1 MIIVYLYTYI
11 VFLIKTRRSDMNEFI
26 AKNRRLLKI
35 YCVAARII
43 GWVLLITASTWTVST
58 LSGYS
63 SFSIPFVMPITI
75 FIRILVGLV
84 VLCVAQFIRYLF
96 ETEYKPG
103 SILRHGEKI
112 LYLYAALR
120 VIRITLLFF
129 ADAKSMGDSIYYSP
143 WGFIVANVLPVVA
156 SALILVGLAQI
167 LPRVM
172 PIIEESK
179 TLV

>member
-1 MIIVYLYTYI
+1 
-11 VFLIKTRRSDMNEFI
+11 MNEFI
-26 AKNRRLLKI
+26 EKNKGLLRT

-43 GWVLLITASTWTVST
+43 GWVLLITAGTWTVST

-63 SFSIPFVMPITI
+63 SFSLPFVMPITI

-84 VLCVAQFIRYLF
+84 ILGVAQFIRYLF

-103 SILRHGEKI
+103 WILRHGEKI

-120 VIRITLLFF
+120 IIRITFLFF
-129 ADAKSMGDSIYYSP
+129 VDAKRMGDPIYYSP
-143 WGFIVANVLPVVA
+143 WGFLEANGLPVVA

-167 LPRVM
+167 LRRVM

-179 TLV
+179 SLV

>member
-1 MIIVYLYTYI
+1 
-11 VFLIKTRRSDMNEFI
+11 MNEFI
-26 AKNRRLLKI
+26 EKNRRLLKI
-35 YCVAARII
+35 YCVATRII
-43 GWVLLITASTWTVST
+43 GWVLLITAGTWIVSI

-84 VLCVAQFIRYLF
+84 VLGVAQFIRYLF

-103 SILRHGEKI
+103 WILRNGEKI

-129 ADAKSMGDSIYYSP
+129 ADAKRMGDSIHYSP
-143 WGFIVANVLPVVA
+143 WGFLVANGLPVVA
-156 SALILVGLAQI
+156 VALIMVGLAQI
-167 LPRVM
+167 LRRVI

>member
-1 MIIVYLYTYI
+1 
-11 VFLIKTRRSDMNEFI
+11 MNEFI
-26 AKNRRLLKI
+26 EKNRRLLKI
-35 YCVAARII
+35 YCISARII
-43 GWVLLITASTWTVST
+43 GWVLLITTGTWTVRA

-75 FIRILVGLV
+75 FIHILVGLV
-84 VLCVAQFIRYLF
+84 VLGVAQFIRYLF

-112 LYLYAALR
+112 LYLYASLR
-120 VIRITLLFF
+120 VTRITLLFF
-129 ADAKSMGDSIYYSP
+129 VDAKRMSDSIHYSP
-143 WGFIVANVLPVVA
+143 WGFVVTNGLPVVA

-167 LPRVM
+167 LRRVM
-172 PIIEESK
+172 PIIEESR

>member
-1 MIIVYLYTYI
+1 MNT
-11 VFLIKTRRSDMNEFI
+11 FLE
-26 AKNRRLLKI
+26 KNKGLLKF

-43 GWVLLITASTWTVST
+43 GWVLLITAGTWTVST

-75 FIRILVGLV
+75 FIRILIGLV
-84 VLCVAQFIRYLF
+84 ILGVAQFIRYLF

-103 SILRHGEKI
+103 WILRHGEKI

-120 VIRITLLFF
+120 VTRITFLFF
-129 ADAKSMGDSIYYSP
+129 VDAKRMGDFIYYSP
-143 WGFIVANVLPVVA
+143 WAFLVGNGLPVLA

-167 LPRVM
+167 LRRVM

>member
-1 MIIVYLYTYI
+1 
-11 VFLIKTRRSDMNEFI
+11 MNEFI
-26 AKNRRLLKI
+26 EKNRRLLNI
-35 YCVAARII
+35 YCVVARII
-43 GWVLLITASTWTVST
+43 GWVLLITAGTWTVST

-63 SFSIPFVMPITI
+63 SFSLPCVMPITI

-84 VLCVAQFIRYLF
+84 ILGVAQFIRYLF

-103 SILRHGEKI
+103 WILRHGEKI

-120 VIRITLLFF
+120 IIRITFLFF
-129 ADAKSMGDSIYYSP
+129 VDAKRMGDPIYYSP
-143 WGFIVANVLPVVA
+143 WGFLEANGLPVVA

-167 LPRVM
+167 LRRVM

-179 TLV
+179 SLV

>member
-1 MIIVYLYTYI
+1 
-11 VFLIKTRRSDMNEFI
+11 MNEFI
-26 AKNRRLLKI
+26 EKNRRLLKS
-35 YCVAARII
+35 YCLTARII
-43 GWVLLITASTWTVST
+43 GWVLLITAGIWAVST
-58 LSGYS
+58 LSGHT

-84 VLCVAQFIRYLF
+84 VLGVAQFIRYLF

-103 SILRHGEKI
+103 LILRHGEKI
-112 LYLYAALR
+112 LYLYAVLQ
-120 VIRITLLFF
+120 VIRITFLFF
-129 ADAKSMGDSIYYSP
+129 VDAKRMGDSIYYSP
-143 WGFIVANVLPVVA
+143 WGFLVANWLPVVA

-167 LPRVM
+167 LRRMM

>member
-1 MIIVYLYTYI
+1 
-11 VFLIKTRRSDMNEFI
+11 MNEFI
-26 AKNRRLLKI
+26 EKNKGLLKF

-43 GWVLLITASTWTVST
+43 GWVLLITAATSTVSI

-63 SFSIPFVMPITI
+63 SFSIPYVMPITNL
-75 FIRILVGLV
+75 IRILIGLV
-84 VLCVAQFIRYLF
+84 VLGVAQFIRYLC

-103 SILRHGEKI
+103 WILRHGEKI

-120 VIRITLLFF
+120 VIRITFLFF
-129 ADAKSMGDSIYYSP
+129 VDAKIMADSIYYSP
-143 WGFIVANVLPVVA
+143 WGFLVDNVLPVVA

-167 LPRVM
+167 LRRVM

>member
-1 MIIVYLYTYI
+1 
-11 VFLIKTRRSDMNEFI
+11 MNEFI
-26 AKNRRLLKI
+26 QKNKGLLKF

-43 GWVLLITASTWTVST
+43 GWVLLITAATWTVSH

-63 SFSIPFVMPITI
+63 SFSIPFLMPIII

-84 VLCVAQFIRYLF
+84 VLGVAQFIRYLF

-103 SILRHGEKI
+103 WILRNGDKV

-120 VIRITLLFF
+120 IVMITYLFF
-129 ADAKSMGDSIYYSP
+129 RNAKIMGNSSYYSA
-143 WGFIVANVLPVVA
+143 WGFLEANFLPVLA
-156 SALILVGLAQI
+156 GALIFVGLAQI
-167 LPRVM
+167 LRRVM
-172 PIIEESK
+172 PVIEESK

>member
-1 MIIVYLYTYI
+1 
-11 VFLIKTRRSDMNEFI
+11 MNEFI
-26 AKNRRLLKI
+26 EKNKGLLKF

-43 GWVLLITASTWTVST
+43 GWVLLITAATQTVSN

-63 SFSIPFVMPITI
+63 SFSIPFVMPITF
-75 FIRILVGLV
+75 FIRILIGLV
-84 VLCVAQFIRYLF
+84 VLGVAQFIRYLF

-103 SILRHGEKI
+103 WILRHGEKI
-112 LYLYAALR
+112 LYLYAVLR
-120 VIRITLLFF
+120 VIRIVFLYFV
-129 ADAKSMGDSIYYSP
+129 DAKTMGDSIYYSP
-143 WGFIVANVLPVVA
+143 WGFLVSNVLPVVA

-167 LPRVM
+167 LRRVM

>member
-1 MIIVYLYTYI
+1 
-11 VFLIKTRRSDMNEFI
+11 MNTFI
-26 AKNRRLLKI
+26 EKNKGLLKF

-43 GWVLLITASTWTVST
+43 GWVLLITAGTWTVST

-63 SFSIPFVMPITI
+63 RSSTPFITSITI

-84 VLCVAQFIRYLF
+84 VLGVAQFIRHLS
-96 ETEYKPG
+96 ETDYKPG
-103 SILRHGEKI
+103 WILRHGEKI

-120 VIRITLLFF
+120 VIRITFLFF
-129 ADAKSMGDSIYYSP
+129 VDAKIMGDSIYYSP
-143 WGFIVANVLPVVA
+143 WGFLVANGLPAVA

-167 LPRVM
+167 LRRIM

>member
-1 MIIVYLYTYI
+1 
-11 VFLIKTRRSDMNEFI
+11 MNTFI
-26 AKNRRLLKI
+26 EKNKGLLKF

-43 GWVLLITASTWTVST
+43 GWVLLITAGIRTVEI

-63 SFSIPFVMPITI
+63 SFSIPFVMPIT
-75 FIRILVGLV
+75 FLIRILIGLV
-84 VLCVAQFIRYLF
+84 VLGVAQFIRYLF

-103 SILRHGEKI
+103 WILRHGEKI
-112 LYLYAALR
+112 LYLYAVLR
-120 VIRITLLFF
+120 VIRIVFLFF
-129 ADAKSMGDSIYYSP
+129 VDARTMGDSIYYSP
-143 WGFIVANVLPVVA
+143 WGFLVDNVLPVVA

-167 LPRVM
+167 LRRVM

>member
-1 MIIVYLYTYI
+1 
-11 VFLIKTRRSDMNEFI
+11 MNEFI
-26 AKNRRLLKI
+26 EKNRRLLKI
-35 YCVAARII
+35 YCVSARII
-43 GWVLLITASTWTVST
+43 GWVLLITAGTWTVST

-84 VLCVAQFIRYLF
+84 VLGVAQFIRYLF

-129 ADAKSMGDSIYYSP
+129 VDAKRMGDSIYYSS
-143 WGFIVANVLPVVA
+143 WGFLVLNCLPVVA
-156 SALILVGLAQI
+156 GALIMVGLAQI
-167 LPRVM
+167 LRRVM

>member
-1 MIIVYLYTYI
+1 
-11 VFLIKTRRSDMNEFI
+11 MNEFI
-26 AKNRRLLKI
+26 DKNKGLLKF

-43 GWVLLITASTWTVST
+43 GWVLLITAGIRTVEI

-63 SFSIPFVMPITI
+63 SFSIPFFMPIII
-75 FIRILVGLV
+75 FTRILIGLV
-84 VLCVAQFIRYLF
+84 VLGVAQFIRYLF

-103 SILRHGEKI
+103 WILRHGEKI

-120 VIRITLLFF
+120 VIRITFILFG
-129 ADAKSMGDSIYYSP
+129 DAKRMGDSIYYSL
-143 WGFIVANVLPVVA
+143 WESLVANGLPVVA

-167 LPRVM
+167 LRRVM

>member
-1 MIIVYLYTYI
+1 
-11 VFLIKTRRSDMNEFI
+11 MNEFI
-26 AKNRRLLKI
+26 EKNKGLLKF
-35 YCVAARII
+35 YCIAARII
-43 GWVLLITASTWTVST
+43 GWVLLITAGKWTVSS

-75 FIRILVGLV
+75 FIRILIGLV
-84 VLCVAQFIRYLF
+84 LLGVAQFIRYLF

-103 SILRHGEKI
+103 WILCHGEKI

-120 VIRITLLFF
+120 VIRIAFLFF
-129 ADAKSMGDSIYYSP
+129 VDAKRMGDSIYYSP
-143 WGFIVANVLPVVA
+143 WGFLEANGLPVVA

-167 LPRVM
+167 LRRVM

>member
-1 MIIVYLYTYI
+1 
-11 VFLIKTRRSDMNEFI
+11 MNEFI
-26 AKNRRLLKI
+26 EKNKGLLRT

-43 GWVLLITASTWTVST
+43 GWVLLITTGTWMVST

-63 SFSIPFVMPITI
+63 SFSLPFVMPITI

-84 VLCVAQFIRYLF
+84 ILGVAQFIRYLF

-103 SILRHGEKI
+103 WILRHGEKI

-120 VIRITLLFF
+120 IIRITFLFF
-129 ADAKSMGDSIYYSP
+129 VDAKRMGDPIYYSP
-143 WGFIVANVLPVVA
+143 WGFLEANGLPVVA

-167 LPRVM
+167 LRRVM

-179 TLV
+179 SLV

>member
-1 MIIVYLYTYI
+1 MND
-11 VFLIKTRRSDMNEFI
+11 FIKQ
-26 AKNRRLLKI
+26 NRRLLKF
-35 YCVAARII
+35 YCTVARII
-43 GWVLLITASTWTVST
+43 GWVLLITAGIWTVST

-84 VLCVAQFIRYLF
+84 VLGVAQFIRYLF

-103 SILRHGEKI
+103 LILRHGEKI

-120 VIRITLLFF
+120 IIRITLLFF
-129 ADAKSMGDSIYYSP
+129 VDAKNMGDSIYYSP
-143 WGFIVANVLPVVA
+143 WGFIVANGLPVVA